1 MKPLLSLTTEEEADV
16 PRQGGE
22 PAVPPS
28 HDAKPLEERGAVIAC
43 GDPLV
48 EVVDEIVVDAVLAM
62 DGINDL
68 DAPVVVCRVA
78 IAQVVER
85 SELASWYESLV
96 ADEHTIGKGAL
107 RQLMWRAQPT
117 RMEVLVSTV
126 YNHRVAIEE
135 VRLVRLKSSADG
147 ADRVRRAERIARI
160 EIPDVGARGLAQPF
174 IHRIVEPMVRLGV
187 DGSTRVERLDERERF
202 VLGSSVYDEV
212 LKALVTLL
220 GKAAQGGRNGCLRI
234 VADGDDG

>member
-1 MKPLLSLTTEEEADV
+1 MV
-16 PRQGGE
+16 
-22 PAVPPS
+22 
-28 HDAKPLEERGAVIAC
+28 AC

-48 EVVDEIVVDAVLAM
+48 EVVDEIVVDAILAM
-62 DGINDL
+62 DGIYDL

-85 SELASWYESLV
+85 SKRASWYEGLV

-107 RQLMWRAQPT
+107 SQLMGRAQPT
-117 RMEVLVSTV
+117 RMEVLVSAIH
-126 YNHRVAIEE
+126 NHRVAIEE
-135 VRLVRLKSSADG
+135 VGLVRLKSSADG

-160 EIPDVGARGLAQPF
+160 EIPDVGAGGMAQPF
-174 IHRIVEPMVRLGV
+174 IHRIVEPMIRLGV

-220 GKAAQGGRNGCLRI
+220 GKATQGGCDGCLRI

>member
-1 MKPLLSLTTEEEADV
+1 M
-16 PRQGGE
+16 
-22 PAVPPS
+22 
-28 HDAKPLEERGAVIAC
+28 IAC
-43 GDPLV
+43 GDPFV
-48 EVVDEIVVDAVLAM
+48 KVVDEIVVDAVLAM
-62 DGINDL
+62 DSVDDL

-78 IAQVVER
+78 VAQIIER
-85 SELASWYESLV
+85 SERASWYEGLV
-96 ADEHTIGKGAL
+96 ADEHAIGKGAL

-117 RMEVLVSTV
+117 RVEVLVSSI

-160 EIPDVGARGLAQPF
+160 EIPDVGAMGLAQPF
-174 IHRIVEPMVRLGV
+174 IHRIVESVIRLGV

-212 LKALVTLL
+212 LEALVTLL
-220 GKAAQGGRNGCLRI
+220 GKAAQGGRDGCLRI

>member
-1 MKPLLSLTTEEEADV
+1 MV
-16 PRQGGE
+16 
-22 PAVPPS
+22 
-28 HDAKPLEERGAVIAC
+28 AC
-43 GDPLV
+43 GDPFV

-62 DGINDL
+62 DSVDDF

-78 IAQVVER
+78 VAQIIER
-85 SELASWYESLV
+85 SERVSWYEGLV
-96 ADEHTIGKGAL
+96 ADEHAIGKGAL
-107 RQLMWRAQPT
+107 RQLMGRAQPT
-117 RMEVLVSTV
+117 RMEVLVSTI
-126 YNHRVAIEE
+126 YNHRIAIEE

-160 EIPDVGARGLAQPF
+160 EIPDVGAMGLAQPF

-212 LKALVTLL
+212 LEALVTLL
-220 GKAAQGGRNGCLRI
+220 GKAAQRGRDGCLRI

>member
-1 MKPLLSLTTEEEADV
+1 MS
-16 PRQGGE
+16 RQGGE

-28 HDAKPLEERGAVIAC
+28 HDAEPLEERGAMVAC

-62 DGINDL
+62 DGVDDV

-96 ADEHTIGKGAL
+96 ADEHTIGKGVL
-107 RQLMWRAQPT
+107 RQLMGRAQPT

-135 VRLVRLKSSADG
+135 VGLVRLKSSADG
-147 ADRVRRAERIARI
+147 ADRVGRAERIARI
-160 EIPDVGARGLAQPF
+160 EIPNVGAGGMTQPF
-174 IHRIVEPMVRLGV
+174 IHRIV
-187 DGSTRVERLDERERF
+187 
-202 VLGSSVYDEV
+202 
-212 LKALVTLL
+212 
-220 GKAAQGGRNGCLRI
+220 
-234 VADGDDG
+234 

>member
-1 MKPLLSLTTEEEADV
+1 M
-16 PRQGGE
+16 
-22 PAVPPS
+22 
-28 HDAKPLEERGAVIAC
+28 IAC
-43 GDPLV
+43 GDPFV
-48 EVVDEIVVDAVLAM
+48 KVVDEIVVDAVLAM
-62 DGINDL
+62 DSVDDF

-78 IAQVVER
+78 VAQIVER
-85 SELASWYESLV
+85 SERASWYEGLV

-107 RQLMWRAQPT
+107 RQLMGRAQPT
-117 RMEVLVSTV
+117 RMEVLVGIV
-126 YNHRVAIEE
+126 HNHRVAIEK

-160 EIPDVGARGLAQPF
+160 EIPDVGAMGLAQPF
-174 IHRIVEPMVRLGV
+174 IHCIVESMVRFGV

-212 LKALVTLL
+212 LEALVTLL
-220 GKAAQGGRNGCLRI
+220 GKALQRGRNGRLRI